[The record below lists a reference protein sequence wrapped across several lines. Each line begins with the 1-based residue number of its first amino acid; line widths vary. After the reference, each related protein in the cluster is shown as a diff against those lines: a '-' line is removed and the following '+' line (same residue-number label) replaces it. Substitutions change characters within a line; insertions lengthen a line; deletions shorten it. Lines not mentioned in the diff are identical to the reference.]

1 MANIVEKILEFTSHK
16 VIDLK
21 SFCLLK
27 NTCWDY
33 ANYLKEHT

>member
-27 NTCWDY
+27 ILVGTM
-33 ANYLKEHT
+33 LTT